1 MGSSQSIV
9 TVLETVLKQRDIKVA
24 NRTLKNFVKEIDRV
38 APWYVC
44 SGSLTLASWNK
55 LGKDLDKKLA
65 EGELRQGTRAIWK
78 LIKNCLEDEACR
90 AVVAE
95 GRNVLEEVQ
104 DSMSETERSERLGA
118 RKKKPVPIK
127 ENGPPGASNDKGVYA
142 SDPRGPL
149 PVVRKKGSTSLYP
162 LQELEALIADSSDD
176 SKSSEEEDLDPEE
189 EAELEEEEARYE
201 EERYHPDDH
210 LRSKREPRKRQP
222 YAASPQ
228 VVPSAPPPYEMRRK
242 SFSFLPEK
250 VKRKLHLAYP
260 VFEGAEGGRVHAPI
274 EYNQLKELAESVRK
288 YGVTANFTLA
298 QLDRLAMAAMTP
310 ADWQT
315 VAKASLVSMG
325 QYLEWKALWHEAAQE
340 QARANAMALTPEQ
353 QQWTFDLLTGQ
364 GRFAANQTDYH
375 WGAYRQIADMAIRA
389 WKALSKKGE
398 VNNQLTKII
407 QGTQEPFSDF
417 VARMTEAA
425 GRIFGDPETAAPLT
439 EQLIFENATQE
450 CRAAIAPRKNK
461 GLQDWLRICRELG
474 GPLTNVGLAAA
485 ILQSQ
490 KRPLKGPDKRVCFKC
505 GKPGHF
511 KKDCRA
517 SERERAPPTL
527 CTRCGKGYHKAELC
541 RSVRDI
547 KGRVLPPMETF
558 VNKNPKNGAVG
569 PRSQGPQKYG
579 NRFIK
584 ATDEAPPETE
594 QEWTCAPPPTSY

>member
-1 MGSSQSIV
+1 
-9 TVLETVLKQRDIKVA
+9 
-24 NRTLKNFVKEIDRV
+24 
-38 APWYVC
+38 
-44 SGSLTLASWNK
+44 
-55 LGKDLDKKLA
+55 
-65 EGELRQGTRAIWK
+65 
-78 LIKNCLEDEACR
+78 
-90 AVVAE
+90 
-95 GRNVLEEVQ
+95 
-104 DSMSETERSERLGA
+104 
-118 RKKKPVPIK
+118 
-127 ENGPPGASNDKGVYA
+127 
-142 SDPRGPL
+142 
-149 PVVRKKGSTSLYP
+149 
-162 LQELEALIADSSDD
+162 
-176 SKSSEEEDLDPEE
+176 
-189 EAELEEEEARYE
+189 
-201 EERYHPDDH
+201 
-210 LRSKREPRKRQP
+210 
-222 YAASPQ
+222 
-228 VVPSAPPPYEMRRK
+228 MRRK

-274 EYNQLKELAESVRK
+274 EYSQLKELAESVRK